1 MPARRQPCCGL
12 CPKGERL
19 IDESQDGPRS
29 FSERF
34 CTDTLCLVPFFLTV
48 LLVAIIGQIAIT
60 TGDPT
65 SIRFGTDHTGRRCG
79 VGEFENLPK
88 IYFPKLGTEL
98 VAQRELL
105 ATPWRLH
112 LFGVCVRECPER
124 DAQVYDVGGGSFSV
138 ALPTTS
144 VLNRCLPVEEQDD
157 EKDVVCVKPGCDE
170 FALFGKGVTCA
181 PVPGFAKAWA
191 MDGDEQTALCERQLS
206 LSVSRRYELPGS
218 NALLRYLASVV
229 GTMGRA
235 AAAVSAARG
244 EVLLCG
250 VVLAALLGLGW
261 LLFLRFC
268 ARFTVYLL
276 LTLTLL
282 VLLLATALCVVK
294 GGLVDDAQLAQIQ
307 SHAETAMDQYRAQV
321 GSGGAAGGAMA
332 LSDAQAGQVSEA
344 MAAGLTAADAADAT
358 TFRYAAAA
366 LALCSAV
373 YLVLLLSLRST
384 IGTVVAIVT
393 EATVAVSANP
403 ALLPFPLT
411 TLASLLAVYGYG
423 GVVAAYLLTVAPS
436 VADLRRVE
444 LSLADGVEGALNATL
459 SATLGAIPA
468 QLLPAEARAAWPAVP
483 EVSEAVG
490 VAELLPS
497 DLDAQ
502 LLRNGMLLLL
512 LFGVLWLA
520 QTVQAVGYAAMSG
533 AVSHWFFF
541 RHTSEREAFPLLGAL
556 YRAVRFHLGSLA
568 LGALIVALVQTARV
582 ALEFVDQQS
591 KRLQQGSKTAE
602 VAIKCTKCCLWCL
615 EKCLRYITGYAYIYV
630 ALNGDAFCA
639 ACHDTFKLLVNY
651 PVQAAVNQLVQSLL
665 FAVQSLLLP
674 ICCALAAYRLT
685 ETAALPIYLQQ
696 MHAAAADAA
705 ADANAAAAAASSRAA
720 SATADLLHDA
730 QQASGL
736 EAPAA
741 GAGGGGGGGGG
752 ALGFLN
758 VTGALSVASSSVVGA
773 LGSGVGWLTE
783 RRTDEPVDPTWP
795 ALAALLLAFVVARS
809 FASVYECVVDTLFVC
824 AMRDKDEYGG
834 AHMGDSLRD
843 ALGLDDDGGGG
854 KGGAA
859 ASEDTRH
866 V

>member
-34 CTDTLCLVPFFLTV
+34 CTDTLCLVPFFMTV
-48 LLVAIIGQIAIT
+48 LLVAIIGQVAIT

-79 VGEFENLPK
+79 VGELEARPK

-98 VAQRELL
+98 LAQRELL

-124 DAQVYDVGGGSFSV
+124 DAQVHEVGGGSFSV

-144 VLNRCLPVEEQDD
+144 VLNRCLPVEEQDN
-157 EKDVVCVKPGCDE
+157 EQDVVCVKPGCDE
-170 FALFGKGVTCA
+170 FALFGKGISCA
-181 PVPGFAKAWA
+181 PVPGFTKAWV

-206 LSVSRRYELPGS
+206 LTVSRRYELPGS
-218 NALLRYLASVV
+218 NALLQSLASVV
-229 GTMGRA
+229 GTVGRA
-235 AAAVSAARG
+235 AADVSAARG

-250 VVLAALLGLGW
+250 VVLAALLGLAW

-276 LTLTLL
+276 LTATLL

-294 GGLVDDAQLAQIQ
+294 GGLVSDDQLAQIQ
-307 SHAETAMDQYRAQV
+307 SHAETAMEQYRAQV
-321 GSGGAAGGAMA
+321 GSAGG
-332 LSDAQAGQVSEA
+332 LTDAQAGQVSEA
-344 MAAGLTAADAADAT
+344 MAAGLTAADASDAT
-358 TFRYAAAA
+358 MFRYAAAA
-366 LALCSAV
+366 LAVCSAI

-403 ALLPFPLT
+403 VLLPFPLT

-423 GVVAAYLLTVAPS
+423 GVVATYLLTVQPS
-436 VADLRRVE
+436 VSDLRRVE
-444 LSLADGVEGALNATL
+444 LGLADGVEDAIN
-459 SATLGAIPA
+459 ATLGAIPA
-468 QLLPAEARAAWPAVP
+468 PLLPAEVRATAVP
-483 EVSEAVG
+483 DIEVVG

-502 LLRNGMLLLL
+502 LLRNGMLLVL

-520 QTVQAVGYAAMSG
+520 QTVHAIGYAAMSG

-568 LGALIVALVQTARV
+568 FGALLVALVQTARV
-582 ALEFVDQQS
+582 VLEFVDQQS
-591 KRLQQGSKTAE
+591 KKLQQGSQMAE
-602 VAIKCTKCCLWCL
+602 LAIKCTKCCLWCL
-615 EKCLRYITGYAYIYV
+615 EKCLRFITGYAYIYV

-639 ACHDTFKLLVNY
+639 ACHDTYKLLVNY

-685 ETAALPIYLQQ
+685 ETAALPMYLQQ

-720 SATADLLHDA
+720 SATTDLIHDA
-730 QQASGL
+730 QEASGL
-736 EAPAA
+736 ESSDD
-741 GAGGGGGGGGG
+741 GGG

-854 KGGAA
+854 AA
-859 ASEDTRH
+859 APSEDTKH